1 MNIAT
6 ETRILIEAAL
16 AGDPDLASL
25 AVAGSSPET
34 LSVHVA
40 PGVPTKSIGGSSYS
54 PEPPFCRETLAEL
67 VVRMQRRRW
76 QRAAPLT
83 PLAMPPEDRD
93 VRALHEKHPR
103 ATVSF
108 ECGPGWTDLFDAV
121 FSWLHEIAADHD
133 WSPSQIKE
141 KYGTLRLYWY
151 GDLPPLGAEIIE
163 AAEHISGH
171 LCEVCGAPG
180 RLQSQHGW
188 WTTRCRDH
196 ENWSAS

>member
-34 LSVHVA
+34 LSVRVA
-40 PGVPTKSIGGSSYS
+40 PGVPAKSIGGSSYS

-67 VVRMQRRRW
+67 VVRMQHLRW

-93 VRALHEKHPR
+93 MRALHEKHLR
-103 ATVSF
+103 ATVGF
-108 ECGPGWTDLFDAV
+108 ECGPGWADLFDAV

-163 AAEHISGH
+163 AAEHISSH

-196 ENWSAS
+196 ES